1 MLKYILLVILIVL
14 GWHAYNTVDFKT
26 VVPDTV
32 DALKNT
38 SLINNVNTK
47 RENRS
52 NELKNLG
59 Y

>member
-1 MLKYILLVILIVL
+1 MLKYILLIILIVL
-14 GWHAYNTVDFKT
+14 GLHAYNTVDFKT

>member
-38 SLINNVNTK
+38 SLIYNVNTK

>member
-1 MLKYILLVILIVL
+1 MLKYILLVILMVL

-32 DALKNT
+32 DAIKNT
-38 SLINNVNTK
+38 SLINTVNTK
-47 RENRS
+47 RENRK
-52 NELKNLG
+52 NELNQLG